1 MSINKMRV
9 DGSTKLLFFITK
21 TRTSNVPKHNKDVQ
35 ELQVVFL
42 YSAEIIIYAMI
53 SCFQSD
59 IREVDIKNTIK

>member
-21 TRTSNVPKHNKDVQ
+21 TRTSNVPKHNRAVQ

-42 YSAEIIIYAMI
+42 YSAEIIIYAMV
-53 SCFQSD
+53 SSFRND